1 MEILNEKALNEMRG
15 AMSAARIESGNSGF
29 TVLNWL
35 ARSGEL
41 IPGWWSQSRDAYLRK
56 FWIGSDIL
64 SGAMY
69 SVVSRVSSIPCRIE
83 ARDMN
88 VQSHQELAALY
99 SDLLFRKSQLL
110 QGWSAL
116 MEHAMQD
123 YLGQDNGMFIEV
135 LGGGDPSGPLVGNP
149 ISLYHR
155 DASRC
160 VRTADPEYP
169 VVYLDKNG
177 KRYKMHYTRI
187 IYTSQLSSPMIDMNG
202 VGVCAV
208 SRCINA
214 AQNLIDIA
222 RYKQEKLGSRPPRQ
236 IIVGKGIT
244 ATQIA
249 KAFAVANAQMD
260 SQNLSTFSK
269 TVVLGTQDSNVGL
282 ELIDLASVP
291 DGFDENTGTNLG
303 VYIVALA
310 FGTDAR
316 DFWPATSSGAT
327 KADALVQHMKARG
340 KGTAQI
346 LQVLTEQLNNK
357 FLPPELRVVF
367 DLQDDE
373 EDDLQA
379 EVRGKRAITR
389 KEDLSS
395 NIVSMRTAREH
406 ALRDNDLTQEQFEE
420 LELQDGRLP
429 DGMPVLT
436 LFYSKDPL
444 VKELLQ
450 LSIPEPMSIVL
461 EKPIKRKKPDFYV
474 TPAPPRETQ
483 FKPQGKALSDNKP
496 EDDTELDSKPE
507 NDSEPEEFKP
517 DPKLE
522 KLFREVQEAI
532 INAQRKVVWAS
543 TARIKHIALQCVGCL
558 QAYENVIED
567 MMGVNDPVEPPS
579 EEASRGE
586 GKPERKPADTEAQNA
601 S

>member
-1 MEILNEKALNEMRG
+1 MLDEKALNEMRSSM
-15 AMSAARIESGNSGF
+15 AAARIEPGGGGF
-29 TVLNWL
+29 TILNWL
-35 ARSGEL
+35 AKAGEL
-41 IPGWWSQSRDAYLRK
+41 IPGWWSQSRDNYLRK
-56 FWIGSDIL
+56 FWLGSDVL

-69 SVVSRVSSIPCRIE
+69 SVVSRISAIPCRVE

-88 VQSHQELAALY
+88 VQSHQELAVLY
-99 SDLLFRKSQLL
+99 SDLLFKKSQLL

-116 MEHAMQD
+116 MEHAIQD

-135 LGGGDPSGPLVGNP
+135 LGGGDPSGPIDGNP

-160 VRTADPEYP
+160 IRTSDPEFP
-169 VVYLDKNG
+169 VAYLDKNG
-177 KRYKMHYTRI
+177 KRYKLHYTRI
-187 IYTSQLSSPMIDMNG
+187 IYSSQLSSPMLDMNS
-202 VGVCAV
+202 VGFCAV
-208 SRCINA
+208 SRCVNA

-236 IIVGKGIT
+236 IILGKGVT

-269 TVVLGTQDSNVGL
+269 TVVLGAQDSNVGL
-282 ELIDLASVP
+282 ELLDLASVP
-291 DGFDENTGTNLG
+291 DGFDENTATNLG

-346 LQVLTEQLNNK
+346 LQVLTEQLENK
-357 FLPPELRVVF
+357 FLPKELKLVF

-373 EDDLQA
+373 EDELQA
-379 EVRGKRAITR
+379 GIRSTRAVTRTNDLKSEVM
-389 KEDLSS
+389 
-395 NIVSMRTAREH
+395 SMRVAREN

-420 LELQDGRLP
+420 LELSDGRLP

-444 VKELLQ
+444 VQELLK

-461 EKPIKRKKPDFYV
+461 SQPIKRNKPDFYV
-474 TPAPPRETQ
+474 TPAPPKEAQ
-483 FKPQGKALSDNKP
+483 FKPGQNKAIPDDKP
-496 EDDTELDSKPE
+496 VTQNQPV
-507 NDSEPEEFKP
+507 PEFKP

-558 QAYENVIED
+558 EAYEDVIEEI
-567 MMGVNDPVEPPS
+567 MGLNDPVEEGV
-579 EEASRGE
+579 EEIVQGE
-586 GKPERKPADTEAQNA
+586 EPKPDKPVDNKPE
-601 S
+601 